1 MDMIWKSLIIEADPL
16 YLARL
21 NYIQPVILKWYK
33 STLNKADKIIHNKLE
48 LLLYYVKYNL

>member
-16 YLARL
+16 YLARQ

-33 STLNKADKIIHNKLE
+33 SKLNEADKIIHNKLE
-48 LLLYYVKYNL
+48 LLYYVKYNL